1 MKAEPMSEA
10 EGAQKENRPP
20 DLRGADAVTKTWFIF
35 AFLWFPVFT
44 TFGLIMAIKFFVPTF
59 LVDASWLT
67 FGRIRPAHVNG
78 LLFGFL
84 SSGLIGIMYYVVP
97 RVANTSL
104 YKPNVGR
111 FAAGLWNV
119 GVLAGVLMVLTGD
132 TQAREY
138 AEMPWVI
145 DVAIMVTLILIG
157 YTIIGTIMKRREHK
171 LYASLWFYAGIV
183 FWFPIVY
190 FIGNVMWRPPSGALF
205 GLTDGIFNWFYG
217 HNVLGLWFTPFGL
230 ALWYYFIPRLTKRAL
245 YSALLSVISFFALAF
260 FYTGVGGHHLLQA
273 PIPEWLK
280 TIAVLSS
287 LLMMFSVLTFGANIG
302 MTLRGAWHNIFS
314 NVPLRFI
321 VFGFICYILVSIQGT
336 FQAFRDMNLYLHYS
350 QWPVMHSHLS
360 LYAAFGITIMGV
372 MFWVVPRVTGKKLYS
387 KKLMDVTWWVT
398 FLGFTLFMA
407 GMMLAGLE
415 ANAGWF
421 AHMTVAQVLPFLT
434 PYFILRAIGGGIV
447 VVSAFL
453 FAVDI
458 IMTFLSKPLV
468 QHETPEAEASVQ
480 PI

>member
-1 MKAEPMSEA
+1 M
-10 EGAQKENRPP
+10 
-20 DLRGADAVTKTWFIF
+20 
-35 AFLWFPVFT
+35 
-44 TFGLIMAIKFFVPTF
+44 
-59 LVDASWLT
+59 
-67 FGRIRPAHVNG
+67 
-78 LLFGFL
+78 
-84 SSGLIGIMYYVVP
+84 
-97 RVANTSL
+97 
-104 YKPNVGR
+104 
-111 FAAGLWNV
+111 
-119 GVLAGVLMVLTGD
+119 
-132 TQAREY
+132 
-138 AEMPWVI
+138 
-145 DVAIMVTLILIG
+145 
-157 YTIIGTIMKRREHK
+157 
-171 LYASLWFYAGIV
+171 

-280 TIAVLSS
+280 TVAVLSS

-302 MTLRGAWHNIFS
+302 MTLRGAWHTIFS

-360 LYAAFGITIMGV
+360 LYAAFGVTIMGV

-398 FLGFTLFMA
+398 FLGFILFMA

-421 AHMTVAQVLPFLT
+421 AHLTVAQTLPFLT

-453 FAVDI
+453 FAINI
-458 IMTFLSKPLV
+458 ILTFLSKPLV
-468 QHETPEAEASVQ
+468 QHETHKTDARVQ